1 MSFKVTLVVPAK
13 FPSGNPQDLL
23 KCVRTTG
30 AKVSMYTSVQSEE
43 ELISICYDADYIIT
57 FLGFFP
63 FTPTVLR
70 GLPKC
75 RFLQTLSI
83 GYDAIDVKVATEQGI
98 GIVNLR
104 GFCAEEL
111 AEHAMALML
120 ACARWI
126 VVLHNRVKMGKRVS
140 PASDEAE
147 QHMSILKG
155 KTLGLIGFGNAGR
168 AVVPKAKG
176 FEMRILAYD
185 PYIDESS
192 CEKLNVKKASLDKLL
207 EESDFISIH
216 ANLTPEN
223 RHLIGLEQIK
233 KMKRSAFIIN
243 TARGA
248 IIDEK
253 ALYGALSEGYI
264 AGVGLDVTDPEPIAF
279 DSPLLKFDNV
289 ILTGHHAGFS
299 PESKAASATQSA
311 EEVSRV
317 MHGEWP
323 FGLVNLE
330 VKEKY
335 IAKWGQQMKEG
346 NSSNGSKA

>member
-1 MSFKVTLVVPAK
+1 MSFTVTLVVPARL
-13 FPSGNPQDLL
+13 PSGNPQDLL

-30 AKVSMYTSVQSEE
+30 AEVYMYMSVQSEE
-43 ELISICYDADYIIT
+43 ELISICHDADYIIT

-63 FTPTVLR
+63 FTPKVLR

-111 AEHAMALML
+111 AEHTMALIL

-126 VVLHNRVKMGKRVS
+126 VVLHDRVKMGRGADAV
-140 PASDEAE
+140 SDEAE

-168 AVVPKAKG
+168 AMVPKAKG

-185 PYIDESS
+185 PYVEKSS

-207 EESDFISIH
+207 EKSDFISIH

-223 RHLIGLEQIK
+223 RHLVGLEQFK

-248 IIDEK
+248 IIDER
-253 ALYGALSEGYI
+253 ALYSALSEGYI
-264 AGVGLDVTDPEPIAF
+264 AGAGLDVTDPEPVAL

-289 ILTGHHAGFS
+289 ILTGHHAGVS

-317 MHGEWP
+317 MRGKWP
-323 FGLVNLE
+323 FGLVNPE

-335 IAKWGQQMKEG
+335 IAKWGQQIKG
-346 NSSNGSKA
+346 GTSNSGDKT

>member
-1 MSFKVTLVVPAK
+1 MSFKVTLIVPARL
-13 FPSGNPQDLL
+13 PSGNPQDVL
-23 KCVRTTG
+23 KCVRATG
-30 AKVSMYTSVQSEE
+30 AEVSMYMNVQSEE
-43 ELISICYDADYIIT
+43 ELMSICLDADYIIT

-111 AEHAMALML
+111 SEHAMALML

-126 VVLHNRVKMGKRVS
+126 VVLNHWVKIGGRVS
-140 PASDEAE
+140 PSSDEAE
-147 QHMSILKG
+147 QHMNILKG

-168 AVVPKAKG
+168 AMVPKAKG

-185 PYIDESS
+185 PFVEKSS
-192 CEKLNVKKASLDKLL
+192 CEKLNVRKVSLDELL

-223 RHLIGLEQIK
+223 KNLLGPEQFK

-248 IIDEK
+248 IIDER
-253 ALYGALSEGYI
+253 ALYSALSEGFI
-264 AGVGLDVTDPEPIAF
+264 AGAGLDVTDPEPVAL

-289 ILTGHHAGFS
+289 ILTGHHAGDS

-311 EEVSRV
+311 EEISRV
-317 MHGEWP
+317 MRGEWP

-335 IAKWGQQMKEG
+335 IAKWGRQIKGG
-346 NSSNGSKA
+346 NSNHGG